1 MTQIYICIGAETSDL
16 RLLLVVCVYTSVK
29 DVIERD
35 DDVEKRREKSESV
48 FFLSSFN
55 NNKHLSTR
63 AYSLTHSFTQFP
75 SIELDSDKTMFRIFP
90 SISVLSIYR
99 VITTITR

>member
-1 MTQIYICIGAETSDL
+1 MTQIYICIGAEASDL

-35 DDVEKRREKSESV
+35 DDDGEQEEGKIRICP
-48 FFLSSFN
+48 FPSSFN

-63 AYSLTHSFTQFP
+63 AYSLIHSFTQFP
-75 SIELDSDKTMFRIFP
+75 QLN
-90 SISVLSIYR
+90 
-99 VITTITR
+99 

>member
-1 MTQIYICIGAETSDL
+1 M
-16 RLLLVVCVYTSVK
+16 YTSVR

-35 DDVEKRREKSESV
+35 DDVEKKEGKIRIRP
-48 FFLSSFN
+48 FLSSFN

-75 SIELDSDKTMFRIFP
+75 SIELDSDKTRFRIFP